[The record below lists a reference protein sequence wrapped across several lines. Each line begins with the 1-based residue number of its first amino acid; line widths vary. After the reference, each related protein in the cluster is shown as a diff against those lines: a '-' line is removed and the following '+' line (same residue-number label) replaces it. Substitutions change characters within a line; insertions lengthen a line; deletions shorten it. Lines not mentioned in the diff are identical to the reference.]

1 MYIDYHVHTA
11 YSDDSLYL
19 MEDCIKD
26 AIEKG
31 IKDIAITDHVDYGIK
46 VDWDEGKDIV
56 YRNNEQMTNV
66 DYPKWEKEFLIVKEK
81 YKDQISMKMGMEL
94 KLIHHIINMVYE
106 I

>member
-1 MYIDYHVHTA
+1 MKTIYIDYHVHTA
-11 YSDDSLYL
+11 YSDDSIYL

-56 YRNNEQMTNV
+56 YRNNEPMTNV
-66 DYPKWEKEFLIVKEK
+66 NYPKWEKEFLIVKEK

-94 KLIHHIINMVYE
+94 KLIHHIINMV
-106 I
+106 